1 MLHPS
6 TKRLIDKL
14 SEMTR
19 KQRVAWTEG
28 ENGTVVHDT
37 EGYRVVI
44 TPEPHS
50 VLLTDAL
57 GREVWRTDYEG
68 LAGRNIVEWRPEPG
82 LPSGWYFA
90 TLRSAKG
97 VRTAKVEVVR

>member
-19 KQRVAWTEG
+19 KQRVTWTEG
-28 ENGTVVHDT
+28 ENAAVVHDT

-50 VLLTDAL
+50 VLLTDAM
-57 GREVWRTDYEG
+57 GREIETCK
-68 LAGRNIVEWRPEPG
+68 P
-82 LPSGWYFA
+82 
-90 TLRSAKG
+90 
-97 VRTAKVEVVR
+97 